1 MSFYLPFKWLYSFI
15 FALLPELP
23 SSCQNAVRPLLAS
36 RETCVPKEGV
46 FRIDGSQSFTNW
58 RIRYLRWHSA
68 LLPAKGRDRSQIR
81 VVESL
86 PANLIEQ
93 AVVHQ
98 N

>member
-46 FRIDGSQSFTNW
+46 FSIDGSQLHTIGVFGTYGGIQLCSRRKAATAARFV
-58 RIRYLRWHSA
+58 S
-68 LLPAKGRDRSQIR
+68 
-81 VVESL
+81 
-86 PANLIEQ
+86 
-93 AVVHQ
+93 
-98 N
+98 